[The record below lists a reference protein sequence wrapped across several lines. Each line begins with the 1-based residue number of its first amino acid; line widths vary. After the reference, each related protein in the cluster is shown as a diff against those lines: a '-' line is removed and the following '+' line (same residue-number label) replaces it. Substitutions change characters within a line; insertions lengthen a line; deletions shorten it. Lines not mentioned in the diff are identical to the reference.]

1 MWDGGAGRWTLRK
14 LKAKRPTLSMQGG
27 DMLYLTV
34 VSKKGHNGRQSRHL
48 KVDNQKLTI
57 GIDLRKKTVEML
69 ALYDDDDHVQPFTF
83 SQHMNTRPTTQQN
96 MWNTHG
102 YYNGSLVGY
111 VDAMQ
116 SHYAYGIY
124 QHPPLWSPS
133 MPQNLL
139 GSGNIIITQT
149 KLVTL
154 HYPFHQTL
162 MLEIILKTTLH
173 FLDRNGSLTNVC
185 FC

>member
-1 MWDGGAGRWTLRK
+1 MWDGGVGRWTLKK

-34 VSKKGHNGRQSRHL
+34 VYKKGHGRQSRHL
-48 KVDNQKLTI
+48 KVDNLKLTI

-111 VDAMQ
+111 VDAVQ
-116 SHYAYGIY
+116 SHYAYDIY
-124 QHPPLWSPS
+124 QHPLLWSPS
-133 MPQNLL
+133 MPQNSL
-139 GSGNIIITQT
+139 GTGNII
-149 KLVTL
+149 
-154 HYPFHQTL
+154 
-162 MLEIILKTTLH
+162 
-173 FLDRNGSLTNVC
+173 
-185 FC
+185 